1 MRISFLRSVV
11 LAPLAALGLSATAQA
26 SDMTYFTTVS
36 DTDVATFGIG
46 RLRDY
51 GKGDLTVSGLSGTI
65 SSAYLYWH
73 GPTNSTD
80 PTINAAPSFAG
91 NIVAGTN
98 IGFSQDNLWG
108 YANSQAYRADV
119 TSFVTGNGIYYLDNF
134 YDLSNRDAA
143 TINGAS
149 LIVFY
154 QDGDATNN
162 RDVVLF
168 DGNDSNFDN
177 GYDANGWNATLAGID
192 YTSGSASMTLSISD
206 GQSIFTDGELKLN
219 DTIIASG
226 GWAQGDTV
234 QQGYGFLRSGRLWDV
249 QTYDVTGFL
258 TPGSNTLDLKLA
270 PVSDA
275 LSLIV
280 AQFSLPVGAAPQ
292 PPATSDVPEPATWAM
307 FIGGFGL
314 VGGAMRR
321 RGRTSLRFS

>member
-1 MRISFLRSVV
+1 MRISYFRSIV
-11 LAPLAALGLSATAQA
+11 LAPLVAIGLSAAAQA

-46 RLRDY
+46 RMRNY
-51 GKGDLTVSGLSGTI
+51 GNGELVVSGLSGTI

-73 GPTNSTD
+73 GPTNSID
-80 PTINAAPSFAG
+80 PTINAATSFAG
-91 NIVAGTN
+91 NAIKGTN
-98 IGFSQDNLWG
+98 IGFSQDNLWD

-119 TSFVTGNGIYYLDNF
+119 TSFVNGNGSYYLEGFVNGF
-134 YDLSNRDAA
+134 GGSNAN
-143 TINGAS
+143 INGAS

-177 GYDANGWNATLAGID
+177 SYDANGWNATLAGID
-192 YTSGSASMTLSISD
+192 YISGAASMTLSISD
-206 GQSIFTDGELKLN
+206 GQSVFPDGELKLN

-226 GWAQGDTV
+226 NWANGNTV
-234 QQGYGFLRSGRLWDV
+234 QLGDGTLRNGRLWDV
-249 QTYDVTGFL
+249 QTYDVTSFL
-258 TPGSNTLDLKLA
+258 APGSNTLDLKVA

-280 AQFSLPVGAAPQ
+280 AQFSLPVGAAP
-292 PPATSDVPEPATWAM
+292 PPPTTSPVPEPATWAM
-307 FIGGFGL
+307 FISGFGL

-321 RGRTSLRFS
+321 HRRTGVAFA